1 MERSQS
7 SFDFSRR
14 TALKAG
20 SAAALATLL
29 DGLAWIP
36 NRPALAVTELPDV
49 QFDVAAFIQP
59 ATAING
65 VQVQF
70 GPVHTYF
77 ETANLKRAPTTAD
90 QAALA
95 SALDTIETAYE
106 FSPAGVMVFVSYGLG
121 YFSRL
126 PGGLTGASV
135 AGLRMPRLIFDTNRF
150 ALEEAKVA
158 PDRRRPARDRQA
170 EVRHHAR

>member
-1 MERSQS
+1 M
-7 SFDFSRR
+7 
-14 TALKAG
+14 
-20 SAAALATLL
+20 
-29 DGLAWIP
+29 
-36 NRPALAVTELPDV
+36 
-49 QFDVAAFIQP
+49 
-59 ATAING
+59 
-65 VQVQF
+65 QVQF

-135 AGLRMPRLIFDTNRF
+135 AVPKLQFTAFVPTADFFDKMRRNQAALNLQTQFVVNPLDNGLERFLTSTRRQNFLCPPR
-150 ALEEAKVA
+150 
-158 PDRRRPARDRQA
+158 
-170 EVRHHAR
+170 RHRAFPLVELT